1 METQILLRGL
11 SVLPTFGLRRIVA
24 ALDLSLTQSGDI
36 APQSKGL
43 RNRGLVI
50 VYRSFKLRG
59 AMKLDLHTHYYP
71 EVFFQM
77 IRDTPSDFSF
87 SKDPTGRTIITHR
100 GARFFG
106 ITPPMTDP
114 AKRLEDMDR
123 VGIDVEVISLSTPN
137 IFFADE
143 NRQPEVA
150 RILNDA
156 YAELI
161 ARHPNRFKGFASI
174 PMDSPDAALSELHR
188 AVDDLKMNGVVL
200 LSNIRGRALTDSVY
214 RPFFEEANR
223 MKLCIF
229 LHPMIPVYSE
239 PYKEYVL
246 GPLVGFPFDT
256 TLAVARMCFAGMLRE
271 LPDIRWIIGHLGGAI
286 PYLMERLDN
295 GYRDFAECR
304 VNIDELPSFYLKRLY
319 YDTVTFSSYNLRLAR
334 DLVGVDHMVMGSDY
348 PHLLGSIE
356 RSVSSIQDLAIP
368 EHEKQKIFS
377 GTALSILNNV

>member
-1 METQILLRGL
+1 
-11 SVLPTFGLRRIVA
+11 
-24 ALDLSLTQSGDI
+24 
-36 APQSKGL
+36 
-43 RNRGLVI
+43 
-50 VYRSFKLRG
+50 
-59 AMKLDLHTHYYP
+59 MKLDLHTHYYP

-77 IRDTPSDFSF
+77 IRDTPSEFSF
-87 SKDPTGRTIITHR
+87 DKDPTGRTIITHR

-137 IFFADE
+137 IFFADA

-161 ARHPNRFKGFASI
+161 AAHSKRFKGFASI
-174 PMDSPDAALSELHR
+174 PMDNPDAALRELHR
-188 AVDDLKMNGVVL
+188 AIDELKLNGVVL
-200 LSNIRGRALTDSVY
+200 LSNIQGRPLTAPEY
-214 RPFFEEANR
+214 RPFFEEADR
-223 MKLCIF
+223 MSLCIF

-239 PYKEYVL
+239 PFKEYVL

-271 LPDIRWIIGHLGGAI
+271 LPNIRWIIGHLGGAI

-304 VNIDELPSFYLKRLY
+304 VNIDELPSVYLKRLY
-319 YDTVTFSSYNLRLAR
+319 YDTVTFSSYNLRMAR

-356 RSVSSIQDLAIP
+356 RSVSSIEDMSIP
-368 EHEKQKIFS
+368 EVEKQQIFS
-377 GTALSILNNV
+377 GTAMSILNNV

>member
-1 METQILLRGL
+1 MGI
-11 SVLPTFGLRRIVA
+11 
-24 ALDLSLTQSGDI
+24 
-36 APQSKGL
+36 
-43 RNRGLVI
+43 
-50 VYRSFKLRG
+50 
-59 AMKLDLHTHYYP
+59 KLDLHTHYYP
-71 EVFFQM
+71 ESFFQM
-77 IRDTPSDFSF
+77 IGQIPSEFSF
-87 SKDPTGRTIITHR
+87 AKDPTGRTIITHR

-106 ITPPMTDP
+106 VTAPMSDP
-114 AKRLEDMDR
+114 NKRLEDMDR

-143 NRQPEVA
+143 SRQPEVA

-161 ARHPNRFKGFASI
+161 AKYSNRFKGFASI
-174 PMDSPDAALSELHR
+174 PMDAPEAALRELHR
-188 AVDDLKMNGVVL
+188 AIDELKLNGVIL
-200 LSNIRGRALTDSVY
+200 LSNIRGCALTSPVY
-214 RPFFEEANR
+214 RPFFEEADR
-223 MKLCIF
+223 MNLCIF

-256 TLAVARMCFAGMLRE
+256 TLAVARMCFDGMLRE
-271 LPDIRWIIGHLGGAI
+271 LPNIRWIIGHLGGAI

-304 VNIDELPSFYLKRLY
+304 VKIDQLPSTYLKKLY
-319 YDTVTFSSYNLRLAR
+319 YDTVTFSSHNLRLAR

-368 EHEKQKIFS
+368 ESEKQQIFS

>member
-1 METQILLRGL
+1 MGTK
-11 SVLPTFGLRRIVA
+11 F
-24 ALDLSLTQSGDI
+24 
-36 APQSKGL
+36 
-43 RNRGLVI
+43 
-50 VYRSFKLRG
+50 
-59 AMKLDLHTHYYP
+59 DLHTHYYP
-71 EVFFQM
+71 ESFFQM
-77 IRDTPSDFSF
+77 IGEIPSEFSF
-87 SKDPTGRTIITHR
+87 AKDPTGRTIITHR

-106 ITPPMTDP
+106 VTAPMSDP
-114 AKRLEDMDR
+114 NKRLEDMDR

-143 NRQPEVA
+143 SRQPEVA

-174 PMDSPDAALSELHR
+174 PMDAPDAALGELHR
-188 AVDDLKMNGVVL
+188 AIDELKLNGVIL
-200 LSNIRGRALTDSVY
+200 LSNIKGRALTDPIY
-214 RPFFEEANR
+214 RPFFEEADR
-223 MKLCIF
+223 MNLCIF

-256 TLAVARMCFAGMLRE
+256 TLAVARMCFDGMLRE
-271 LPDIRWIIGHLGGAI
+271 LPNIRWIIGHLGGAI

-304 VNIDELPSFYLKRLY
+304 VKIDQLPSTYLKKLY
-319 YDTVTFSSYNLRLAR
+319 YDTVTFSSHNLRLAR

-368 EHEKQKIFS
+368 ESEKQQIFS

>member
-1 METQILLRGL
+1 
-11 SVLPTFGLRRIVA
+11 
-24 ALDLSLTQSGDI
+24 
-36 APQSKGL
+36 
-43 RNRGLVI
+43 
-50 VYRSFKLRG
+50 
-59 AMKLDLHTHYYP
+59 MKFDLHTHYYP

-77 IRDTPSDFSF
+77 IRDTPSEFSF
-87 SKDPTGRTIITHR
+87 DKDPTGRTIITHR

-123 VGIDVEVISLSTPN
+123 VGIDIEVISLSTPN
-137 IFFADE
+137 IFFADAQ
-143 NRQPEVA
+143 RQSEVA

-161 ARHPNRFKGFASI
+161 ARHPARFKGFASI
-174 PMDSPDAALSELHR
+174 PMDNPDAALRELHR
-188 AVDDLKMNGVVL
+188 AIDELKLNGVVL
-200 LSNIRGRALTDSVY
+200 LSNIQGRALTSPEY
-214 RPFFEEANR
+214 RPFFEEADR
-223 MKLCIF
+223 MQLCIF

-239 PYKEYVL
+239 PFKEYVL

-271 LPDIRWIIGHLGGAI
+271 LPNIRWVIGHLGGAI

-304 VNIDELPSFYLKRLY
+304 VNIDELPSVYLKRLY
-319 YDTVTFSSYNLRLAR
+319 YDTVTFSSYNLRMVR

-356 RSVSSIQDLAIP
+356 RSVSSIEDLPMP

-377 GTALSILNNV
+377 GTAMTILNNV